1 MPPRAGGGTRWRD
14 WPGSF
19 MARRGS
25 YSDALLRL
33 VRALN
38 ETGIRYALTG
48 AAAVGYYGIPR
59 SSMDI
64 DVVVRGNL
72 SDSQIGALAAAL
84 SRNGF
89 TINKGEIHR
98 AVTGSEVKIQA
109 FDDRTGFLRVDMFL
123 EKSFGRVADR
133 VDGLKVWFR
142 TFEELVAKKIQYGD
156 LDEVKLL
163 FQRRGR
169 DFQKEKIVRF
179 LNPQQKAKLEQ
190 LLKETKWQ
198 T

>member
-1 MPPRAGGGTRWRD
+1 
-14 WPGSF
+14 
-19 MARRGS
+19 MARRES
-25 YSDALLRL
+25 YSNALLRL
-33 VRALN
+33 VKALN
-38 ETGIRYALTG
+38 ETGIPYALTG

-72 SDSQIGALAAAL
+72 SETQIETLAEAL

-89 TINKGEIHR
+89 ATSKDEIHR
-98 AVTGSEVKIQA
+98 AVARHEAKFQA
-109 FDDRTGFLRVDMFL
+109 FDDKTGFLRVDMFL

-133 VDGLKVWFR
+133 IDGLKVWFR

-156 LDEVKLL
+156 LDEVELL
-163 FQRRGR
+163 FKRRGR
-169 DFQKEKIVRF
+169 DFQKEKIARF
-179 LNPQQKAKLEQ
+179 LNTQEKAKLEQ
-190 LLKETKWQ
+190 LLKETRRE